1 MVQRAGLLLL
11 QERRCSSN
19 CSTAQH
25 SSVPVSSG
33 TDCARVKSRRRAR
46 CQTRRP
52 GRSRTCPGLAI
63 MRGVSIGR
71 IAGGR
76 RNVAVRQVVNAVTL
90 ATPLGLALAR
100 LGRAHLVRGPDGLLL
115 ALDYRFPVPAPRAPA
130 VTVGDVVLLRM
141 GSADVATRRRLL
153 VHEGRHAA
161 QWACW
166 LGPVGFVPA
175 YLLASAWSWVRCRDF
190 ALGNAFEVRAG
201 LVDGGYVR
209 PDPDQAL

>member
-33 TDCARVKSRRRAR
+33 TDCSRAKCRRRVR
-46 CQTRRP
+46 VPTRRP
-52 GRSRTCPGLAI
+52 GAPLPRSRSCHHVAV
-63 MRGVSIGR
+63 RIGR

-76 RNVAVRQVVNAVTL
+76 RDVAVRQVVNAVTL
-90 ATPLGLALAR
+90 ATPLGLVLAR

-141 GSADVATRRRLL
+141 ASADVAARPRLL
-153 VHEGRHAA
+153 VHEGRHAV

-166 LGPVGFVPA
+166 LGPVGFLPA
-175 YLLASAWSWVRCRDF
+175 YLLASAWSWLRCRDF
-190 ALGNAFEVRAG
+190 ALGNVFEVRAG
-201 LVDGGYVR
+201 LVDGGYLE
-209 PDPDQAL
+209 PGPDQAL